1 MFLFS
6 RKYINHPPSSWKM
19 DQNTNLKKKASKSVV
34 WVLLGSGFGNVLQF
48 ISKIILARLLFP
60 EDFGMFAL
68 ALTFVTFVTSISEFG
83 VTTYLTHK
91 KETPAH
97 MLDTSFY
104 VTCGLGVV
112 CSLILFSSA
121 SLISWYFKEVTMLI
135 WVIRVLAIHSFI
147 QCLSVIPTTLLT
159 KELRFKEKSKIEMGT
174 YLLFFIISIVSALY
188 GFGVWSLVIGQVV
201 SGSVNIIALWFIVKW
216 RPTFIWDRKIFLEIL
231 HLGKYMFGVGILTYY
246 LINLS
251 NYLIGKSLD
260 LTVLG
265 YYSVAL
271 SIANI
276 PATFFSLVVS
286 SVAFSIFAM
295 LQNRDQVAKA
305 YTRIMRLN
313 YFIIFF
319 ACLIIF
325 LFIPEFVQFAIG
337 QRWEKII
344 PLVHILVL
352 FTIFRCYHH
361 VGSYLL
367 YALGKANTFFFV
379 CLIDAII
386 TFPILFVGITFFGV
400 EGVAWG
406 MVILFVIS
414 SLILMAVVS
423 KVIVISYTETIK
435 CILPE
440 AVVAIATGAVM
451 MLWKHYILPSTTIT
465 AVFVN
470 LIIVALMYV
479 GGVYVSDKQIYAEL
493 KTIFLYGRE

>member
-1 MFLFS
+1 
-6 RKYINHPPSSWKM
+6 M
-19 DQNTNLKKKASKSVV
+19 DETTHLKKKASKSVL
-34 WVLLGSGFGNVLQF
+34 WVLLGSGFGNILQF
-48 ISKIILARLLFP
+48 ISKIILARLLIP

-68 ALTFVTFVTSISEFG
+68 AITFVTFVTSISEFG

-91 KETPAH
+91 KETPTH

-104 VTCGLGVV
+104 VTCGLGAV

-121 SLISWYFKEVTMLI
+121 SLISLYFKEVTLLI
-135 WVIRVLAIHSFI
+135 WIIRVLAIHSFV

-159 KELRFKEKSKIEMGT
+159 KELRFQEKSKIEMGT
-174 YLLFFIISIVSALY
+174 YLIFFVISIVLALY
-188 GFGVWSLVIGQVV
+188 GFGVWSLVISQVV
-201 SGSVNIIALWFIVKW
+201 SGTVNIIALWFVVKW
-216 RPTFIWDRKIFLEIL
+216 RPTFIWDRQIFLEIL
-231 HLGKYMFGVGILTYY
+231 HLGKYMFGVGILTYF

-251 NYLIGKSLD
+251 NYLIGKFLD
-260 LTVLG
+260 LTALG

-295 LQNRDQVAKA
+295 LQNRDQVARA
-305 YTRIMRLN
+305 YTRIMKLN

-319 ACLIIF
+319 ACLVIF

-337 QRWEKII
+337 QKWVKII

-367 YALGKANTFFFV
+367 YALGRAKTFFFV
-379 CLIDAII
+379 CIIDAILI
-386 TFPILFVGITFFGV
+386 IPILFFGIKFWGV

-406 MVILFVIS
+406 MVILFMIS

-423 KVIVISYTETIK
+423 KVIAISYTEAMK
-435 CILPE
+435 SILPE
-440 AVVAIATGAVM
+440 AIVAVVVGGVM
-451 MLWKHYILPSTTIT
+451 IVWKHYVLPSATIT
-465 AVFVN
+465 AAFVN
-470 LIIVALMYV
+470 LALIIFAYFL
-479 GGVYVSDKQIYAEL
+479 GVYLLDKQVYEEL
-493 KTIFLYGRE
+493 KTILSYGKW